1 MNVGSSYVFKP
12 DCTFGNDPY
21 MYQLVEIDGD
31 IVTFNRIYK
40 GTDTLAGQRS
50 YYLSY
55 AERNLCEV
63 RDVVHE

>member
-1 MNVGSSYVFKP
+1 MIIGTHYKFKS

-21 MYQLVEIDGD
+21 IYQLVEIDNN
-31 IVTFNRIYK
+31 IVTFRRLYE
-40 GTDTLAGQRS
+40 GTDTVAGERS

-63 RDVVHE
+63 SYE